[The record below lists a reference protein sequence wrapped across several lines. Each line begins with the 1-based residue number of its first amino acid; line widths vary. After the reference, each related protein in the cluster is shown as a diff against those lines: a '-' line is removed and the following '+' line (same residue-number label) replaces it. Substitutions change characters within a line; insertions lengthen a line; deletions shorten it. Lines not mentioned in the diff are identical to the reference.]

1 MRRQRDMFQTKE
13 QDKTSQKEL
22 NEVNISKLFD
32 TDFKIMIIQMLT
44 KLERRMDEHSQN
56 FNKRL

>member
-1 MRRQRDMFQTKE
+1 MFQTKE